1 MRELNEDTGT
11 STGGPGLVRRFL
23 PLIVLAAIAGIV
35 IFNGWHRYL
44 SLEFVAKNRD
54 VLQEY
59 VSANYLAAI
68 LAYMGI
74 YVAAVALSLP
84 GGALLTITG
93 GFLFGLVVGGPATV
107 VAATTGATV
116 LFLIAKSSLGE
127 TLSAKAG
134 PFLDKL
140 ASGFRENA
148 LSYLLFLRL
157 VPAFPFWL
165 VNLAPALLG
174 VRLSTYVTGTFLGII
189 PGTFVFASLGSG
201 LDRIIEDQQKEHQT
215 CLADKAAGQA
225 DLECVFSINPG
236 KLLNVEIIA
245 AFVGLGLVAL
255 VPIAIKKFRARRA
268 GGAT

>member
-1 MRELNEDTGT
+1 MSEIKEDTGT
-11 STGGPGLVRRFL
+11 STGGSGLFRRFL
-23 PLIVLAAIAGIV
+23 PLIVLVAVAVIV

-44 SLEFVAKNRD
+44 SLEFVAENRD
-54 VLQEY
+54 VLRGY
-59 VSANYLAAI
+59 VSANYLIAI

-74 YVAAVALSLP
+74 YVVAVALSLP

-93 GFLFGLVVGGPATV
+93 GFLFGWFAGGLATV
-107 VAATTGATV
+107 VAATVGATAI
-116 LFLIAKSSLGE
+116 FLIAKTSFGE

-174 VRLSTYVTGTFLGII
+174 VRISTYVTGTFLGII

-201 LDRIIEDQQKEHQT
+201 LDRIVEDQQKEYQT
-215 CLADKAAGQA
+215 CLADKAAGQT

-236 KLLNVEIIA
+236 KLLNAEIIA
-245 AFVGLGLVAL
+245 AFVGLGVVAL
-255 VPIAIKKFRARRA
+255 IPIAIKWVRARRA
-268 GGAT
+268 RAG